1 MKVCPDEFILR
12 LYNAE
17 GVYIGPAERTF
28 DWFGETI
35 NIDDYAA
42 ESGLVLPD
50 AGEQYALR
58 KQ

>member
-50 AGEQYALR
+50 AGE
-58 KQ
+58 